1 MSSFLNTA
9 GNLEKIPGNVTVGLQ
24 QTPPVPGPEQRLYT
38 YTLVWDPA
46 APVQTG
52 NVLVTA
58 LGVDAQGDAVS
69 ATGVNVVIV
78 P

>member
-1 MSSFLNTA
+1 
-9 GNLEKIPGNVTVGLQ
+9 
-24 QTPPVPGPEQRLYT
+24 LYT

-69 ATGVNVVIV
+69 ATGANVVIV